1 MKKTIRLT
9 AAALAAITAISCT
22 SVASFADDT
31 AADYIG
37 NTSYENMLVGG
48 WSVNDSYVA
57 MSKNPEAKAAF
68 KKATEGLTGVSYK
81 AIAVLGTQVV
91 AGTNYA
97 ILCKATTVYPGAQ
110 PEIKVM
116 YIYEDLMGNAEITGF
131 QTIIGEMSDGGF
143 SVNTGKLTPSKN
155 KTVYSAYKKAMK
167 ELDGVSYTP
176 VAYLG
181 SQVVAGTNYLMLCR
195 SKVVYPGASC
205 EWSLV
210 TVYKDLKGKASALNI
225 ETLELGKRDDAA
237 ADEGD
242 SMGTQIPNPW
252 QEYKTLSEAG
262 NAAGVSLTAPK
273 KLGSHKRTYIQ
284 AMTGIVEASYTKEGN
299 KICIRK
305 GTGTEDISGD
315 YNAYKSVTEKKI
327 NGSTVTLK
335 GSGKGVKTAVW
346 TDGEYSYSVTSEK
359 ALTERF
365 MESIIA
371 EIG

>member
-1 MKKTIRLT
+1 M
-9 AAALAAITAISCT
+9 
-22 SVASFADDT
+22 
-31 AADYIG
+31 
-37 NTSYENMLVGG
+37 
-48 WSVNDSYVA
+48 
-57 MSKNPEAKAAF
+57 
-68 KKATEGLTGVSYK
+68 
-81 AIAVLGTQVV
+81 

-97 ILCKATTVYPGAQ
+97 ILCKSATVYPGAQ

-116 YIYEDLMGNAEITGF
+116 YIYEDLEGNAEITGF

-143 SVNTGKLTPSKN
+143 SANTGKLTPSKN
-155 KTVYSAYKKAMK
+155 KTVYSAYKNAMK

-195 SKVVYPGASC
+195 SKVVYPGASY

-210 TVYKDLKGKASALNI
+210 TVNKDLKGEASVLNI
-225 ETLELGKRDDAA
+225 ETLELGKKDDTQENGGNNA
-237 ADEGD
+237 
-242 SMGTQIPNPW
+242 TLQIPNPW
-252 QEYKTLSEAG
+252 QEYKTLSKAG
-262 NAAGVSLTAPK
+262 KAAGVSLTAPK
-273 KLGSHKRTYIQ
+273 KLGSHKLSSIQ

-299 KICIRK
+299 KISVRK

-315 YNAYKSVTEKKI
+315 YNVYKSVTEKNI

-335 GSGKGVKTAVW
+335 GSGKGFKTAVW
-346 TDGEYSYSVTSEK
+346 TDGEYSYSVSSEN